1 MKLDTSN
8 NNTPIALTSGDTFT
22 VAIKSADGLTT
33 LGTYSY
39 TVGGAATQNGITYT
53 TTGANAGTWSLA
65 VPASAGLAQPSGT
78 SVNGNTYNVDISTT
92 AGVLTRSDIST
103 GELIIVKPVTIT
115 SVPEGASSN
124 VLNKTEATDGT
135 TVNLSLVG
143 TGAVAGEVLKIMWD
157 GQPVLVTL
165 TAADIAAG
173 TVAALIPA
181 SVLQAATPANTS
193 ETLQV
198 SVSLLASASSASAIS
213 TSTNTAVNVNFI
225 APTSPTI
232 NNTLWA
238 ASGAGSLS
246 DLSGIGE
253 AKYAIDAATHQ
264 TTGTT
269 DYALYVSEA
278 YANGTV
284 VRVQLPQAGTG
295 IITPVAGDS
304 LVITWGSQTYV
315 VPTTITTADINAK
328 YVDVTIP
335 YSVISTQPFGAV
347 NVTAQI
353 QVTATGNL
361 SAASPVVALNWAYD
375 MPAALISGTG
385 GFAINGVSAGALDG
399 YSVANAGDVNG
410 DGYDDIIIGS
420 PLNAGTASPRAGK
433 AWVVFGNSTNSF
445 SNFDLSNINAGSGG
459 FAINGGI
466 ANAWYGWSVAGAGD
480 IILMDSSFLSQELEQ
495 VKPRNPEHLA
505 TVQNITDQASRA
517 SQILQ
522 GIRNFIK
529 PGKTHM
535 TTVALPEVIQS
546 VQAMLKPLLRSHDVK
561 IQVSCHSEHPTIR
574 GDVAQL
580 SQVFLNLLKN
590 SFEARNPSKP
600 LMVSITIEQKEESQ
614 EVVIED
620 DGIGMSDE
628 QLAMCGMPFFTT
640 KSGGM
645 GIGLAISRRIVEHH
659 GGTFAVSRPASGHG
673 LRTTLSFPN
682 SEGQW
687 VAKR

>member
-1 MKLDTSN
+1 MSLG
-8 NNTPIALTSGDTFT
+8 ARGMAFAYLFCGLTYATRFVTGILGLSDP
-22 VAIKSADGLTT
+22 DGLTSHG
-33 LGTYSY
+33 LGILNILS
-39 TVGGAATQNGITYT
+39 
-53 TTGANAGTWSLA
+53 
-65 VPASAGLAQPSGT
+65 
-78 SVNGNTYNVDISTT
+78 
-92 AGVLTRSDIST
+92 
-103 GELIIVKPVTIT
+103 IVFVAIM
-115 SVPEGASSN
+115 SN
-124 VLNKTEATDGT
+124 VGVIGLYLERIQSKNIQ
-135 TVNLSLVG
+135 L
-143 TGAVAGEVLKIMWD
+143 
-157 GQPVLVTL
+157 TL
-165 TAADIAAG
+165 DEER
-173 TVAALIPA
+173 
-181 SVLQAATPANTS
+181 S
-193 ETLQV
+193 
-198 SVSLLASASSASAIS
+198 
-213 TSTNTAVNVNFI
+213 
-225 APTSPTI
+225 
-232 NNTLWA
+232 
-238 ASGAGSLS
+238 
-246 DLSGIGE
+246 
-253 AKYAIDAATHQ
+253 
-264 TTGTT
+264 
-269 DYALYVSEA
+269 
-278 YANGTV
+278 
-284 VRVQLPQAGTG
+284 R
-295 IITPVAGDS
+295 
-304 LVITWGSQTYV
+304 
-315 VPTTITTADINAK
+315 INAEL
-328 YVDVTIP
+328 TIEMA
-335 YSVISTQPFGAV
+335 SIDRQRGL
-347 NVTAQI
+347 
-353 QVTATGNL
+353 GEL
-361 SAASPVVALNWAYD
+361 SAALAHELGQP
-375 MPAALISGTG
+375 ITG
-385 GFAINGVSAGALDG
+385 
-399 YSVANAGDVNG
+399 
-410 DGYDDIIIGS
+410 
-420 PLNAGTASPRAGK
+420 
-433 AWVVFGNSTNSF
+433 
-445 SNFDLSNINAGSGG
+445 
-459 FAINGGI
+459 
-466 ANAWYGWSVAGAGD
+466 
-480 IILMDSSFLSQELEQ
+480 ILMDSSFLSQELEQ